1 MEGILELIFK
11 NREEKVNNSSSPF
24 NTLERLDL
32 VYAYEKYKHET
43 KFWKSIRKSVYR
55 YAIGTLTHD
64 DCVLIE
70 TNTLSIDNIRLS
82 DDTEDKILVMLLVDF
97 FNNSIKQFGPRYGNK
112 YIKDILANIAR
123 GYESG
128 NPKMAIASA
137 IRSFT
142 IFRVYS
148 VDALVTDP
156 IMSIVDKICEFT
168 LEEEIEWKR

>member
-11 NREEKVNNSSSPF
+11 NREEKVNNSHF
-24 NTLERLDL
+24 NTLESLDI
-32 VYAYEKYKHET
+32 VNAYEKYKHET

-70 TNTLSIDNIRLS
+70 TNTLSTDNIRLS

-97 FNNSIKQFGPRYGNK
+97 FNNSIKHFGPRYGNK

-123 GYESG
+123 SYESG

-142 IFRVYS
+142 IYGVYL

-156 IMSIVDKICEFT
+156 IMPIIDKICGFT
-168 LEEEIEWKR
+168 LEEEIEWKK